1 MEFIRTTLHGAEIN
15 CIFNGEFYYFQN
27 SFFGLIGIA
36 KRAGYE
42 NDEQSKTFEL
52 ITGNEHC
59 TGGSYTPATVEA
71 MMKKVINKCES
82 KYIPKKC
89 KWLHSSLP
97 LNRYTLKIDHL
108 RY

>member
-15 CIFNGEFYYFQN
+15 CIFNGEFYYFHN

-97 LNRYTLKIDHL
+97 LQAVTLDIKHK
-108 RY
+108 RW